1 MIQEEL
7 LVTNNN
13 IIIKNIDHRYNEIYI
28 YRLIKGID
36 FGIEVNIYYK

>member
-13 IIIKNIDHRYNEIYI
+13 IITKNIDNEYNEIYI